1 MPAPR
6 ITATAPS
13 VPSVYVATR
22 RCSECEAR
30 GRTCAPSQNRSVL
43 VACRTRLARSDL
55 DRTPARPRIGQSLG
69 PARGPTPRARMAA
82 RTRGVPMG
90 TACDSPPARLWS
102 SGLGNC
108 SGSHSQGV
116 YQAPRPL
123 QAPCPGHARGES
135 GGPGPSSG
143 FRQSEARY
151 KCAQPVLAI
160 VRRAGER
167 GGGGE
172 HVHLPGRALGMG
184 AGGDVGDRRRLGLV

>member
-1 MPAPR
+1 MPR
-6 ITATAPS
+6 IAATTPS

-30 GRTCAPSQNRSVL
+30 GRTCASSQNRSVL
-43 VACRTRLARSDL
+43 VARRAWLARSDL
-55 DRTPARPRIGQSLG
+55 DRTPARPRIGQI
-69 PARGPTPRARMAA
+69 PRAVQRAPRDWPRARAVFPWA
-82 RTRGVPMG
+82 RRAIRSPRGSGTARDRTRKLSLPR
-90 TACDSPPARLWS
+90 P
-102 SGLGNC
+102 
-108 SGSHSQGV
+108 
-116 YQAPRPL
+116 QAPRPL

-160 VRRAGER
+160 VRRAGGR
-167 GGGGE
+167 CGGGE